1 MTGTSTK
8 IGMHLEGYDNG
19 DNTHWEVWKAM
30 GKVERI
36 QRIQEKGHVSM
47 FRTQGTDMLR
57 CHNFAVAMS
66 LKAVGL
72 VIAFVLG
79 AFTCGLLFGLPC
91 SFVFTRLVNWRLL
104 EKSWHFFPETM
115 R

>member
-47 FRTQGTDMLR
+47 FRTQGTD
-57 CHNFAVAMS
+57 NSSA
-66 LKAVGL
+66 
-72 VIAFVLG
+72 
-79 AFTCGLLFGLPC
+79 
-91 SFVFTRLVNWRLL
+91 
-104 EKSWHFFPETM
+104 TM
-115 R
+115 RHDVTILLLLCP